1 MNILNLVRRI
11 LVASALLVSFSQV
24 THASAEELSEE
35 SKMSVVLTQ
44 TMEEGA
50 NKSGEEIDGIDEL
63 EEEAELLLEDFSEE
77 ELEILISQ
85 LSDKEL
91 LDVEEE
97 ALLKVSTQSMDEI
110 KDNIINDYYENT
122 EAGAKDYAQE
132 IINEMTT
139 NERQALI
146 DELEDKVNLNQEE
159 RLLLD
164 TAYKAT
170 KKGRVANIAVIAL
183 IFVASLALGFY
194 LMAVIST

>member
-1 MNILNLVRRI
+1 MNTLNLVRRI

-44 TMEEGA
+44 TMEEGK
-50 NKSGEEIDGIDEL
+50 NKSGEEIDGL

-77 ELEILISQ
+77 ELEILISK

-97 ALLKVSTQSMDEI
+97 ALLKVSTQSMNEI

-122 EAGAKDYAQE
+122 
-132 IINEMTT
+132 NEGMK
-139 NERQALI
+139 NKASQIVRKLSIDEKKALI
-146 DELEDKVNLNQEE
+146 NSLENKGDLSKEE
-159 RLLLD
+159 EFLL
-164 TAYKAT
+164 KASQSSIREWSFFYT
-170 KKGRVANIAVIAL
+170 FISISIFLIAFIG
-183 IFVASLALGFY
+183 IGF
-194 LMAVIST
+194 SQ

>member
-1 MNILNLVRRI
+1 MNTLNLVRRI

-35 SKMSVVLTQ
+35 SKMSVILAQ

-50 NKSGEEIDGIDEL
+50 NKSSAEIEGVDEL

-97 ALLKVSTQSMDEI
+97 ALLKVSTQSMNEI
-110 KDNIINDYYENT
+110 KDDIINDYYENT
-122 EAGAKDYAQE
+122 
-132 IINEMTT
+132 NEGMK
-139 NERQALI
+139 NKASQIVSELSR
-146 DELEDKVNLNQEE
+146 DEK
-159 RLLLD
+159 
-164 TAYKAT
+164 
-170 KKGRVANIAVIAL
+170 IAL
-183 IFVASLALGFY
+183 INNLENKDDLSQEEEFLLESSQSSINEWNFFYAFFGTVIFIFIIAFLGIG
-194 LMAVIST
+194 LSQ

>member
-1 MNILNLVRRI
+1 MNTLNLVRRI

-44 TMEEGA
+44 TMEEGK
-50 NKSGEEIDGIDEL
+50 NKSGEEIDGL

-77 ELEILISQ
+77 ELEILISK

-97 ALLKVSTQSMDEI
+97 ALLKVSTQSMNEI

-122 EAGAKDYAQE
+122 
-132 IINEMTT
+132 NEGMK
-139 NERQALI
+139 NKASQIVRKLSIDEKKALI
-146 DELEDKVNLNQEE
+146 NSLENKGDLSKEE
-159 RLLLD
+159 EFLL
-164 TAYKAT
+164 KASQSSIREWSFFYT
-170 KKGRVANIAVIAL
+170 FMAISIFLIAFIG
-183 IFVASLALGFY
+183 IGF
-194 LMAVIST
+194 SQ

>member
-35 SKMSVVLTQ
+35 SKMSVVLAQ
-44 TMEEGA
+44 TMEEGT
-50 NKSGEEIDGIDEL
+50 NKTGAEIDGVDEL

-97 ALLKVSTQSMDEI
+97 ALLKVSTQSMNEI
-110 KDNIINDYYENT
+110 KDDIINDYYENT
-122 EAGAKDYAQE
+122 
-132 IINEMTT
+132 NEGMK
-139 NERQALI
+139 NKASQI
-146 DELEDKVNLNQEE
+146 VSELSRAEK
-159 RLLLD
+159 
-164 TAYKAT
+164 
-170 KKGRVANIAVIAL
+170 IAL
-183 IFVASLALGFY
+183 INNLENKDDLSQEEEFLLESSQSSIKEWNFFYAFFGISIFIFIIAFLGIG
-194 LMAVIST
+194 LSQ

>member
-1 MNILNLVRRI
+1 MNTLNLVRRI

-35 SKMSVVLTQ
+35 SKMSVILAQ

-50 NKSGEEIDGIDEL
+50 NKSSAEIEGVDEL

-97 ALLKVSTQSMDEI
+97 ALLKVSTQSMNEI
-110 KDNIINDYYENT
+110 KDDIINDYYENT
-122 EAGAKDYAQE
+122 
-132 IINEMTT
+132 NEGMK
-139 NERQALI
+139 NKASQIVSELSR
-146 DELEDKVNLNQEE
+146 DEK
-159 RLLLD
+159 
-164 TAYKAT
+164 
-170 KKGRVANIAVIAL
+170 IAL
-183 IFVASLALGFY
+183 INNLENKDDLSKEEEFLLESSQSSINEWNFFYAFFGTVIFIFIIAFLGIG
-194 LMAVIST
+194 LSQ

>member
-1 MNILNLVRRI
+1 MNTLNLVRRI

-35 SKMSVVLTQ
+35 SKMSVILAQ

-50 NKSGEEIDGIDEL
+50 NKSSAEIEGVDEL

-97 ALLKVSTQSMDEI
+97 ALLKVSTRSMNEI
-110 KDNIINDYYENT
+110 KDDIINDYYENT
-122 EAGAKDYAQE
+122 KEGMKNKASQIVSELSRDEK
-132 IINEMTT
+132 T
-139 NERQALI
+139 ALI
-146 DELEDKVNLNQEE
+146 NNLENKDDLSQEE
-159 RLLLD
+159 EFLLESSQSSIKEWNFFY
-164 TAYKAT
+164 AFF
-170 KKGRVANIAVIAL
+170 GIAIFIFIIA
-183 IFVASLALGFY
+183 FLGIGF
-194 LMAVIST
+194 SSF